1 MTETPVATVSPVF
14 LVEEELVRDLARDCV
29 GLEISEGL
37 TGLRTLDARFLAAG
51 AGATGPPGPLLH
63 VDGGTVDLGRRLRV
77 AIGPLDTQRYVFDG
91 NVSGIELILD
101 DGAPPVAGVLAE
113 DVLMRLR
120 MTRRMR
126 TWSDKTDAEIAS
138 AIAREHGLQADTD
151 ADGPRLDVVQQLNQS
166 DLAFLRER
174 ARLIQAEI
182 WCTGRTLHF
191 RSRGVREGTAVT
203 LVKGSELLNV
213 RLRADLAHQRSEVTV
228 TGYDATSGRT
238 IDERAGPD
246 VVESEASGGRSGARL
261 VTSALGASATLR
273 VREAALTSGEAKA
286 WAKAEMLR
294 RGRSFVTA
302 TGTTKGTPDL
312 VVGSRLRMEQVGEP
326 FEGGGYYVTKVCHS
340 FNLRRG
346 FRTTFEAERPTL
358 NEASR

>member
-1 MTETPVATVSPVF
+1 MTETPVAVVSPVF
-14 LVEEELVRDLARDCV
+14 LVEDELVRDLARDCV

-37 TGLRTLDARFLAAG
+37 AGLRTLDARFLAAG

-63 VDGGTVDLGRRLRV
+63 VDGGTIDLGRRLRV
-77 AIGPLDTQRYVFDG
+77 ALGPPSAQRYVFDG
-91 NVSGIELILD
+91 HVSGMELVLD

-126 TWSDKTDAEIAS
+126 TWTDATDAEIAS
-138 AIAREHGLQADTD
+138 AIAREHGLQADVE

-182 WCTGRTLHF
+182 WGTGRTLHF
-191 RSRGVREGTAVT
+191 RSRSSRDATAVT
-203 LVKGSELLNV
+203 LVKGADLLSV
-213 RLRADLAHQRSEVTV
+213 RLRADLAHQRGEVTV
-228 TGYDATSGRT
+228 TGYDAQGRKV

-246 VVESEASGGRSGARL
+246 VVEAEAQGGRSGARL
-261 VTSALGASATLR
+261 VTSALGTSATLR
-273 VREAALTSGEAKA
+273 VREVALTSDEAKA
-286 WAKAEMLR
+286 WARAEMLR
-294 RGRSFVTA
+294 RGRGFVTA
-302 TGTTKGTPDL
+302 SGTTIGTPDM
-312 VVGSRLRMEQVGEP
+312 VVGSRLRLEQVGEP

-340 FNLRRG
+340 FNQRRG
-346 FRTTFEAERPTL
+346 LRTRFEAERPTL
-358 NEASR
+358 NEVAR